1 MPLLAPSAALGK
13 RLPEHRLADLSWTL
27 AARALGQL
35 ASVSNSSVS
44 YALPC
49 LSIFDFVLRN
59 VIRVTAFP
67 CDFR

>member
-1 MPLLAPSAALGK
+1 LG
-13 RLPEHRLADLSWTL
+13 R
-27 AARALGQL
+27 L